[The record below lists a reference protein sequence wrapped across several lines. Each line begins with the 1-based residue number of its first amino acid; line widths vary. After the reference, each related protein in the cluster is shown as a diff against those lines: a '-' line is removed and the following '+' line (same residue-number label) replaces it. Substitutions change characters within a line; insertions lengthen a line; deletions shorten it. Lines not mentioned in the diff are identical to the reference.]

1 MSSSKMMYDLF
12 IFKWIVIYGSL
23 MLVSYKKDLLE
34 NTRCE
39 ARESLQ
45 MFAEDLGEI
54 NSTKKVCFP
63 TNSL

>member
-1 MSSSKMMYDLF
+1 
-12 IFKWIVIYGSL
+12 